1 MANMDG
7 IVIGEGVVLDARP
20 TSSAVRLLAALL
32 DLLVLGVVVF
42 LLIIVLSSISP
53 TTEEAAR
60 ITSVVFIATITV
72 VIPTTVD
79 TLTRGRSLG
88 KLALGIRIVRDD
100 GGPIVFRQSLVRAL
114 VGIVELWLTFGSVAL
129 ITSTVNP
136 QGKRVGD
143 LLAGTYAVRVRGS
156 APQRPPLSMPAQLAG
171 WAASSDIARLPDGLA
186 LSARQFLGRTATL
199 HPTSRVQLGTRLS
212 EEVQRYVNPLPPS
225 GTHPEAFLAA
235 VLTERR
241 NREFV
246 ALERAGH
253 RDAVEAMQ
261 LHRLPHG
268 IPDPV
273 D

>member
-1 MANMDG
+1 VDG
-7 IVIGEGVVLDARP
+7 IIIGEGVVLDSRP
-20 TSSAVRLLAALL
+20 TSSPVRLVAALL
-32 DLLVLGVVVF
+32 DLVVLGVVVF
-42 LLIIVLSSISP
+42 FVLVPVMGLLS
-53 TTEEAAR
+53 TTEHTAR
-60 ITSVVFIATITV
+60 IVTVVVIATVTV
-72 VIPTTVD
+72 IIPTTVD

-114 VGIVELWLTFGSVAL
+114 VGIVELWLTAGSVAF

-143 LLAGTYAVRVRGS
+143 IMAGTYAVRVRGT
-156 APQRPPLSMPAQLAG
+156 APQRAPLMMPPQLAR
-171 WAASSDIARLPDGLA
+171 WAHTADIARLPDALA

-212 EEVQRYVNPLPPS
+212 VEMERYVNPLPPT

-241 NREFV
+241 DREFV
-246 ALERAGH
+246 ALQRAGH
-253 RDAVEAMQ
+253 RDAVEATQ

-268 IPDPV
+268 IPDPL

>member
-1 MANMDG
+1 MDG
-7 IVIGEGVVLDARP
+7 IVVGEGVVLDSRP
-20 TSSAVRLLAALL
+20 TSSPVRLVAALL
-32 DLLVLGVVVF
+32 DLAVLAVVVLLVLVPVTN
-42 LLIIVLSSISP
+42 LLG
-53 TTEEAAR
+53 TTEHTSR
-60 ITSVVFIATITV
+60 IVSVVLVATITL

-114 VGIVELWLTFGSVAL
+114 VGILELWLTVGSVAF
-129 ITSTVNP
+129 ITSTVHP

-143 LLAGTYAVRVRGS
+143 ILAGTYAVRVRGT
-156 APQRPPLSMPAQLAG
+156 APQRPPLAMPPQLAG
-171 WAASSDIARLPDGLA
+171 WAHTADIARLPDALA

-199 HPTSRVQLGTRLS
+199 HPASRVQLGTRLS
-212 EEVQRYVNPLPPS
+212 AEMERYVNPLPPA
-225 GTHPEAFLAA
+225 GTHPEAFVAA

-241 NREFV
+241 NREYL
-246 ALERAGH
+246 ALQRAGH
-253 RDAVEAMQ
+253 RDAVEATQ

-268 IPDPV
+268 IPDPA

>member
-1 MANMDG
+1 VDG
-7 IVIGEGVVLDARP
+7 IVIGEGVVLDSRP

-32 DLLVLGVVVF
+32 DLALLGVVVIF
-42 LLIIVLSSISP
+42 VVFPLLGRFATS
-53 TTEEAAR
+53 EETAR
-60 ITSVVFIATITV
+60 IMGVVIVATITV
-72 VIPTTVD
+72 IIPTTVD

-100 GGPIVFRQSLVRAL
+100 GGPILFRQSLVRAL
-114 VGIVELWLTFGSVAL
+114 VGIVELWLTLGSVAL
-129 ITSTVNP
+129 ITSTVHP

-143 LLAGTYAVRVRGS
+143 ILAGTYAVRVRG
-156 APQRPPLSMPAQLAG
+156 AAAKRPPLMMPPQLAR
-171 WAASSDIARLPDGLA
+171 WAASADIARLPDGLA

-212 EEVQRYVNPLPPS
+212 AEMQHYVNPLPPP
-225 GTHPEAFLAA
+225 GTHPEAFIAA

-241 NREFV
+241 NREY
-246 ALERAGH
+246 LTLQKAGY
-253 RDAVEAMQ
+253 RDSVEAAQ

-268 IPDPV
+268 IPDPL

>member
-1 MANMDG
+1 MDG
-7 IVIGEGVVLDARP
+7 IIIGEGVVLESRP
-20 TSSAVRLLAALL
+20 TSSPVRLVAALI
-32 DLLVLGVVVF
+32 DLLVLGAVVF
-42 LLIIVLSSISP
+42 FVILPVTGLLSP
-53 TTEEAAR
+53 TEHTAR
-60 ITSVVFIATITV
+60 IMSIVIIATITLV
-72 VIPTTVD
+72 VPTTVD

-100 GGPIVFRQSLVRAL
+100 GGPIVLRQSLVRAL
-114 VGIVELWLTFGSVAL
+114 VGIVELWLTLGTVAF

-143 LLAGTYAVRVRGS
+143 VLAGTYAVRVRGTVAQR
-156 APQRPPLSMPAQLAG
+156 APLMMPPQLAR
-171 WAASSDIARLPDGLA
+171 WAHTADIARLPDALA
-186 LSARQFLGRTATL
+186 LSARQFLGRTVTL

-212 EEVQRYVNPLPPS
+212 TEMERYVNPLPPV
-225 GTHPEAFLAA
+225 GTHPEAFLTA

-241 NREFV
+241 NREYV
-246 ALERAGH
+246 ALQRAGH

-268 IPDPV
+268 IPDPL

>member
-1 MANMDG
+1 MDG
-7 IVIGEGVVLDARP
+7 IIIGEGVVLDAKP
-20 TSSAVRLLAALL
+20 TSSAVRLLAALI
-32 DLLVLGVVVF
+32 DLAVLGAVVIFV
-42 LLIIVLSSISP
+42 ISP
-53 TTEEAAR
+53 VMGFLSTTEDTAR
-60 ITSVVFIATITV
+60 ITAIVFIATIMV
-72 VIPTTVD
+72 FIPTTVD

-114 VGIVELWLTFGSVAL
+114 VGIVELWLTIGSVAL
-129 ITSTVNP
+129 ICSTVNP

-143 LLAGTYAVRVRGS
+143 ILAGTYAVRVRGT
-156 APQRPPLSMPAQLAG
+156 APQRPPLVMPPMLAG
-171 WAASSDIARLPDGLA
+171 WARAADIARLPDGLA

-199 HPTSRVQLGTRLS
+199 HPSSRVQLGSRLS
-212 EEVQRYVNPLPPS
+212 IEMEQFVNPLPPA

-241 NREFV
+241 DREFR
-246 ALERAGH
+246 ALQRAQQ
-253 RDAVEAMQ
+253 RDAVEATQ

-268 IPDPV
+268 IPDPL

>member
-1 MANMDG
+1 
-7 IVIGEGVVLDARP
+7 
-20 TSSAVRLLAALL
+20 
-32 DLLVLGVVVF
+32 
-42 LLIIVLSSISP
+42 
-53 TTEEAAR
+53 
-60 ITSVVFIATITV
+60 
-72 VIPTTVD
+72 
-79 TLTRGRSLG
+79 
-88 KLALGIRIVRDD
+88 VRDD

-114 VGIVELWLTFGSVAL
+114 VGIVELWLTVGSVAL

-143 LLAGTYAVRVRGS
+143 ILAGTYAVRVRGAAAS
-156 APQRPPLSMPAQLAG
+156 RPPLTMPPQLTG
-171 WAASSDIARLPDGLA
+171 WAASADIARLPDGLA

-212 EEVQRYVNPLPPS
+212 TELERYVNPLPPP

-241 NREFV
+241 NREFL
-246 ALERAGH
+246 ALQKTGY
-253 RDAVEAMQ
+253 RDAVEATQ

-268 IPDPV
+268 IPDPL

>member
-1 MANMDG
+1 MDG
-7 IVIGEGVVLDARP
+7 IIIGEGVVLDARP
-20 TSSAVRLLAALL
+20 TSSPVRLVAALL
-32 DLLVLGVVVF
+32 DLMLLGA
-42 LLIIVLSSISP
+42 IVLFVLVPVTGLLSTSEH
-53 TTEEAAR
+53 TAR
-60 ITSVVFIATITV
+60 ILSVVLVATITV
-72 VIPTTVD
+72 IVPTTVD

-114 VGIVELWLTFGSVAL
+114 VGIVELWLTLGSVAF

-143 LLAGTYAVRVRGS
+143 IMAGTYAVRVRGA
-156 APQRPPLSMPAQLAG
+156 APQRAPLMMPPQLAL
-171 WAASSDIARLPDGLA
+171 WARNADIARLPDELA
-186 LSARQFLGRTATL
+186 MSARQFLGRASSL

-212 EEVQRYVNPLPPS
+212 AETQTYVNPLPPV

-235 VLTERR
+235 VLSERR
-241 NREFV
+241 DREYL
-246 ALERAGH
+246 ALQRTGH
-253 RDAVEAMQ
+253 RDAVEATQ

-268 IPDPV
+268 IPDPL

>member
-1 MANMDG
+1 MDG
-7 IVIGEGVVLDARP
+7 IIIGEGVVLDSRP
-20 TSSAVRLLAALL
+20 TSSAVRLVAALL
-32 DLLVLGVVVF
+32 DLAVLGVVVI
-42 LLIIVLSSISP
+42 LLIMALGRFAPSS
-53 TTEEAAR
+53 EEAAR
-60 ITSVVFIATITV
+60 ITSVVLIATITV
-72 VIPTTVD
+72 IIPTTVD

-143 LLAGTYAVRVRGS
+143 ILAGTYAVRVRGS
-156 APQRPPLSMPAQLAG
+156 APQRAPLAMPQQLAG
-171 WAASSDIARLPDGLA
+171 WAASADIARLPDGLA

-212 EEVQRYVNPLPPS
+212 GELERYVNPLPPA

-241 NREFV
+241 NREYL
-246 ALERAGH
+246 ALQKTGY
-253 RDAVEAMQ
+253 RDAVEATQ

-268 IPDPV
+268 IPDPI